1 MKLSIFFAVVA
12 VACAI
17 WNVVTSLRIY
27 DDLRRRKIP
36 VNFLWLRVQ
45 APKYAFQYKKI
56 TTLENGKPGPLFNHW
71 IVSINLALLFGIA
84 AIVAKLA

>member
-1 MKLSIFFAVVA
+1 MKLSVFIALLA
-12 VACAI
+12 GACVI

-45 APKYAFQYKKI
+45 APEYAFQYKKI
-56 TTLENGKPGPLFNHW
+56 TTLERGKPGPLFNQW
-71 IVSINLALLFGIA
+71 IVSINLALVLGIA
-84 AIVAKLA
+84 AIIAELS